1 MLYRPFGKT
10 GETVSILGFGAMRLP
25 VVDQRHHEIDVPL
38 ATEMLRYAI
47 GQGVNYVDTAHM
59 YHGASVVAPGSSE
72 PFVGEALAG
81 GLRDKVL
88 IATKLPMWA
97 VKTRADMDRVLAD
110 QLLSLRTDHID
121 CYLLHGIS
129 AKTWARF
136 RELGALEF
144 LDAAKADGRI
154 RFAGFSF
161 HDEGTAFA
169 PIVDAFDWDF
179 CQIQYNYMDTEVQA
193 GRAGLRYAAER
204 GMGVV
209 VMEPIKGG
217 RLAGRVPAEVQ
228 AIWDQAGVR
237 HTPAEWALRFVWD
250 DSDVSLLLSGMSTME
265 QVEENVRVAEQG
277 IPGSLTDAELELIER
292 VRKVY
297 QERVVVECT
306 GCRYCMPC
314 PSGIDIP
321 TIFSTINDA
330 SLYGDAMGEKFLHNI
345 NVELGVTARI
355 SECAECGQCE
365 AVCPQSIEVP
375 KAMADAGSWLED

>member
-1 MLYRPFGKT
+1 
-10 GETVSILGFGAMRLP
+10 
-25 VVDQRHHEIDVPL
+25 
-38 ATEMLRYAI
+38 
-47 GQGVNYVDTAHM
+47 
-59 YHGASVVAPGSSE
+59 
-72 PFVGEALAG
+72 
-81 GLRDKVL
+81 
-88 IATKLPMWA
+88 
-97 VKTRADMDRVLAD
+97 
-110 QLLSLRTDHID
+110 
-121 CYLLHGIS
+121 
-129 AKTWARF
+129 
-136 RELGALEF
+136 
-144 LDAAKADGRI
+144 
-154 RFAGFSF
+154 
-161 HDEGTAFA
+161 
-169 PIVDAFDWDF
+169 
-179 CQIQYNYMDTEVQA
+179 
-193 GRAGLRYAAER
+193 
-204 GMGVV
+204 MGVV